1 MEGGRTYIRTGADLI
16 GLDSHPRLAL
26 IRRRILQ
33 GLKKS
38 APFSSLQRRIIFFN
52 LIGLA
57 ILVIGVMYLNQFR
70 SGLIELRVQ
79 ALRTQGEIIAITIA
93 ESSAIGPGRP
103 DFDPVRANIVLN
115 RLSQP
120 AGVRARLYD
129 SQLRLSG
136 DTRNLA
142 PSGAPIEVTPL
153 PPPGQEMSGGVLRR
167 LKVAY
172 KDFIELFRTEP
183 LLYSEV
189 PSAGV
194 SRDREV
200 SEAAQG
206 NISHAVRINSQ
217 GELIVSV
224 AMPVRR
230 FKAVLGVLVL
240 STQGEDIN
248 AIVQNERIVILQVFI
263 IATLVSVALSVLLAN
278 TIANPIRRLAEAA
291 DPSGTSGA
299 RPLNLDRIEMPD
311 LTSRTDEI
319 GDLSAALIRMTHA
332 LYRRIE
338 AIEAFAADVAHEIK
352 NPLTSLRS
360 AVETMDFARTPEQ
373 KQQLMDVIQKD
384 VQRLDRLVTD
394 ISNASR
400 LDAELVRERLAA
412 FDLGELII
420 ALAEM
425 MRGQGEDRDVK
436 VVTNLPADGLI
447 ARGLEGRIAQ
457 VITNLLDNALSFAP
471 DGSTITITGEPL
483 DDGMVRVIIED
494 QGKGI
499 PEDNLAS
506 IFERFYSER
515 PSAEAFGNHSGLGL
529 SISKQIIDAHDGRIW
544 AENIQSLD
552 EKSGSKVSGARFVV
566 ELPA

>member
-1 MEGGRTYIRTGADLI
+1 
-16 GLDSHPRLAL
+16 
-26 IRRRILQ
+26 
-33 GLKKS
+33 
-38 APFSSLQRRIIFFN
+38 
-52 LIGLA
+52 
-57 ILVIGVMYLNQFR
+57 
-70 SGLIELRVQ
+70 
-79 ALRTQGEIIAITIA
+79 
-93 ESSAIGPGRP
+93 
-103 DFDPVRANIVLN
+103 
-115 RLSQP
+115 
-120 AGVRARLYD
+120 
-129 SQLRLSG
+129 
-136 DTRNLA
+136 
-142 PSGAPIEVTPL
+142 
-153 PPPGQEMSGGVLRR
+153 
-167 LKVAY
+167 
-172 KDFIELFRTEP
+172 
-183 LLYSEV
+183 
-189 PSAGV
+189 
-194 SRDREV
+194 
-200 SEAAQG
+200 
-206 NISHAVRINSQ
+206 
-217 GELIVSV
+217 
-224 AMPVRR
+224 
-230 FKAVLGVLVL
+230 
-240 STQGEDIN
+240 
-248 AIVQNERIVILQVFI
+248 
-263 IATLVSVALSVLLAN
+263 
-278 TIANPIRRLAEAA
+278 
-291 DPSGTSGA
+291 
-299 RPLNLDRIEMPD
+299 
-311 LTSRTDEI
+311 
-319 GDLSAALIRMTHA
+319 
-332 LYRRIE
+332 
-338 AIEAFAADVAHEIK
+338 
-352 NPLTSLRS
+352 
-360 AVETMDFARTPEQ
+360 
-373 KQQLMDVIQKD
+373 MDVIQKD

>member
-1 MEGGRTYIRTGADLI
+1 
-16 GLDSHPRLAL
+16 
-26 IRRRILQ
+26 
-33 GLKKS
+33 LKKS

-120 AGVRARLYD
+120 TGVRARLYD

-153 PPPGQEMSGGVLRR
+153 PPPGQEMSGGMLRR
-167 LKVAY
+167 LEVAY
-172 KDFIELFRTEP
+172 KNFIELFRAEP

-373 KQQLMDVIQKD
+373 KQELMDVIQKD

-425 MRGQGEDRDVK
+425 MRGQGKERDVK
-436 VVTNLPADGLI
+436 VVTNLPADGLV

-552 EKSGSKVSGARFVV
+552 DKSDSKASGARFVA